1 MTHAVKM
8 SNPTEKK
15 QIYIQTFDFAGKNVT
30 LEDTEAMSDDE
41 EHDNFIEFKAGESK
55 VPEINIQDEDAEEAR
70 GQWGNKLD
78 FLFSCI
84 SVSVG
89 LGNVWRF
96 PYLCYKN
103 GEGSGSG
110 LSDLPWQDINIAA
123 QSTINTTFTG
133 AFLNVH

>member
-1 MTHAVKM
+1 M
-8 SNPTEKK
+8 SNSTEKK

-41 EHDNFIEFKAGESK
+41 EHDNFIEFKAQNTNK
-55 VPEINIQDEDAEEAR
+55 LPEINVMDEDAEAER

-89 LGNVWRF
+89 LGNVWHGFLPGSR
-96 PYLCYKN
+96 PEPSMPRGSAK
-103 GEGSGSG
+103 GEVCPASPR
-110 LSDLPWQDINIAA
+110 LRD
-123 QSTINTTFTG
+123 
-133 AFLNVH
+133 

>member
-1 MTHAVKM
+1 M
-8 SNPTEKK
+8 SSAPTEKK
-15 QIYIQTFDFAGKNVT
+15 QIYIQTFDFAGKDVT

-41 EHDNFIEFKAGESK
+41 EHDNFIEFKVGEGK
-55 VPEINIQDEDAEEAR
+55 KLPDINIIDEEGNENER
-70 GQWGNKLD
+70 GEWGNKLD

-103 GEGSGSG
+103 GGGERKYLNSLDFIHGQGAMSLEVKICDI
-110 LSDLPWQDINIAA
+110 LSASFCRI
-123 QSTINTTFTG
+123 
-133 AFLNVH
+133 

>member
-103 GEGSGSG
+103 GGGE
-110 LSDLPWQDINIAA
+110 WQDINIAA

>member
-1 MTHAVKM
+1 MLLSFQKDSQDFTHCTLESDEFIAFTGLNVTM

-41 EHDNFIEFKAGESK
+41 EHDNFIEFKAGDNTK
-55 VPEINIQDEDAEEAR
+55 LPEINIMDEDAEAER

-103 GEGSGSG
+103 GGGK
-110 LSDLPWQDINIAA
+110 
-123 QSTINTTFTG
+123 
-133 AFLNVH
+133 

>member
-1 MTHAVKM
+1 M

-103 GEGSGSG
+103 GGGE
-110 LSDLPWQDINIAA
+110 WQDINIAA
-123 QSTINTTFTG
+123 QATINTTFT
-133 AFLNVH
+133 VHWCIPQCALSF

>member
-1 MTHAVKM
+1 M
-8 SNPTEKK
+8 SNPSEKK

-30 LEDTEAMSDDE
+30 LEDTEAMSEDE
-41 EHDNFIEFKAGESK
+41 EHDNFIEFKVGDSNK
-55 VPEINIQDEDAEEAR
+55 LPEINIADDDAENER

-103 GEGSGSG
+103 GGGKYK
-110 LSDLPWQDINIAA
+110 
-123 QSTINTTFTG
+123 
-133 AFLNVH
+133 

>member
-1 MTHAVKM
+1 M
-8 SNPTEKK
+8 SNPSEKK

-30 LEDTEAMSDDE
+30 LEDTEAMSEDE
-41 EHDNFIEFKAGESK
+41 EHDNFIEFKVGDSNK
-55 VPEINIQDEDAEEAR
+55 LPEINIADDDAENER

-103 GEGSGSG
+103 GGGKYKLRIQNTPKIPFVTFKSRS
-110 LSDLPWQDINIAA
+110 LKFRSNDLYILPHM
-123 QSTINTTFTG
+123 F
-133 AFLNVH
+133 